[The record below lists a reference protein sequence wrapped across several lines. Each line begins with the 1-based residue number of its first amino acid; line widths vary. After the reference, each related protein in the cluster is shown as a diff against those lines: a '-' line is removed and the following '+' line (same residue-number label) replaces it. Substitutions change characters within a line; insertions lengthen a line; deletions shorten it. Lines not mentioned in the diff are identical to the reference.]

1 MTDSV
6 RIYSGCSVEKNI
18 TAEPATLLR
27 TAAFIQRETA
37 PGIEVL
43 RRGIVCGDAQINF
56 TATGLPR
63 GRAQKFKSCRADA
76 ASLKLGADHK
86 FLYHQLAALQFVAAQ
101 VSGDAP
107 VSQDNECPWIPGY
120 FVPDGRELEVDIL
133 VLLLRD
139 RDPRKKL
146 HVFQR
151 GIYQRNIHVITSFVR
166 IISGGMTQ
174 TVIMCRRQ
182 DKRLMAALWWVY
194 EDAGRAGERGATSWM
209 QSIAPSFFGAL
220 GKQLRIYR
228 PWSWSS

>member
-1 MTDSV
+1 M
-6 RIYSGCSVEKNI
+6 
-18 TAEPATLLR
+18 LR

-63 GRAQKFKSCRADA
+63 GRAQKLKSRRADA
-76 ASLKLGADHK
+76 ASLKLGADHE

-101 VSGDAP
+101 ISGDAS
-107 VSQDNECPWIPGY
+107 VGQDDECPWIPGY

-139 RDPRKKL
+139 RDTRKKL

-151 GIYQRNIHVITSFVR
+151 GIYQRNIHVITSLMRV
-166 IISGGMTQ
+166 ISGVMTQ
-174 TVIMCRRQ
+174 TVIMCRRR
-182 DKRLMAALWWVY
+182 DKHLIVALWWVY
-194 EDAGRAGERGATSWM
+194 EDAGHAGERGAISWM
-209 QSIAPSFFGAL
+209 QSIAPKAVEDLSPVELEQLMDYIRAL
-220 GKQLRIYR
+220 RG
-228 PWSWSS
+228 SGD

>member
-27 TAAFIQRETA
+27 TSAFVQGETT
-37 PGIEVL
+37 PGIEFL
-43 RRGIVCGDAQINF
+43 RRGIVCCDAQINF

-63 GRAQKFKSCRADA
+63 SRAQKLKSRRADA
-76 ASLKLGADHK
+76 APLKLGADHE
-86 FLYHQLAALQFVAAQ
+86 FLYRQLAALQFVAAQ
-101 VSGDAP
+101 ISGDAP
-107 VSQDNECPWIPGY
+107 VSQDDECPWIPGY

-146 HVFQR
+146 
-151 GIYQRNIHVITSFVR
+151 HVITSFVR